1 MHLAQGIS
9 VHCKAPCSVSGV
21 KHWLFNASKRLFVFK
36 SQPWLFRPRKL
47 CEMHWP
53 LRNWWQVRSWT
64 CAVIMSPPDYSR
76 GIAHV
81 RLTLDELRERKLRTD
96 ELSDVRRIK
105 LQQLLQ
111 LQQSERDAE
120 QVSITVWTLH
130 LVWGRL
136 ADIFTNI
143 LLTKVE
149 RWMLKAK
156 TVLCAWKL
164 FKRFQLLFSIFK
176 KNLGRGTG
184 NKLSAPFARLCVSS
198 RRVQRSVS
206 RFLTRFIIF
215 EDKRNGLAMLN
226 EH

>member
-1 MHLAQGIS
+1 MTSS
-9 VHCKAPCSVSGV
+9 VVDMRGDNV
-21 KHWLFNASKRLFVFK
+21 
-36 SQPWLFRPRKL
+36 
-47 CEMHWP
+47 
-53 LRNWWQVRSWT
+53 T
-64 CAVIMSPPDYSR
+64 PDYSR

-120 QVSITVWTLH
+120 QVSITVWTLN
-130 LVWGRL
+130 LVWGTL

-164 FKRFQLLFSIFK
+164 FKRFQLLFSIF
-176 KNLGRGTG
+176 
-184 NKLSAPFARLCVSS
+184 NKILVEELATSSQLLLRACVSS
-198 RRVQRSVS
+198 RRVQRSVW